1 MSYHLSIFASRDK
14 TLQLVNGEVKD
25 TQRLSKA
32 LLSEPAKLLC
42 GLAFNCFREITEAKS
57 CLCLST

>member
-1 MSYHLSIFASRDK
+1 MSYHLSIFANRGK

-25 TQRLSKA
+25 TQCLSKA

-42 GLAFNCFREITEAKS
+42 SLVFSCFRNCWS
-57 CLCLST
+57 